1 MRYGRRHLHLAHQFG
16 RTVTNPNKAK
26 GSAFESAL
34 TKWLNDNG
42 HPCKR
47 TIAGATL
54 DEGDIWLP
62 NLPFTIDAKNC
73 QRLELAKWTAR
84 ADEQAGHMG
93 KPVGLVWVKRR
104 GVASPGGGFVCMSPD
119 SFLRLAEVVR

>member
-1 MRYGRRHLHLAHQFG
+1 M
-16 RTVTNPNKAK
+16 TNANKAK
-26 GSAFESAL
+26 GSAFESAVA
-34 TKWLNDNG
+34 KWLNENG
-42 HPCKR
+42 HSCKR

-73 QRLELAKWTAR
+73 QRLDLAAWTAR

-93 KPVGLVWVKRR
+93 KPVGLVWVKRK
-104 GVASPGGGFVCMSPD
+104 GIASPAGGYVVMSPH
-119 SFLRLAEVVR
+119 SFLRLAEVVQ